1 MQDHLESRPHR
12 DKMDLVK
19 ARRRG
24 NEGFRPTGRG
34 RCQGRDGVSG
44 RMVWGQGVV
53 VTLLSRKINDNCVEN
68 QAKLIIY
75 VHQTILTFKNV
86 LYNTGTFLYH
96 KSIFLNAEHDNPV
109 HVRAAGVI
117 YKLITI

>member
-24 NEGFRPTGRG
+24 NEGFRPTGRR

-53 VTLLSRKINDNCVEN
+53 VTLLGRDINDNGVDN
-68 QAKLIIY
+68 QAKFIIY
-75 VHQTILTFKNV
+75 VHQTVFKMYYTILLEHF
-86 LYNTGTFLYH
+86 
-96 KSIFLNAEHDNPV
+96 SITSLFSSTQNMIIQYTYV
-109 HVRAAGVI
+109 
-117 YKLITI
+117 

>member
-1 MQDHLESRPHR
+1 
-12 DKMDLVK
+12 MDLVK

-24 NEGFRPTGRG
+24 NEGFRPTGRR

-53 VTLLSRKINDNCVEN
+53 VTLLSREINDNGVEN

>member
-12 DKMDLVK
+12 NKMDLVK

-24 NEGFRPTGRG
+24 NEGFRPTGRR

-75 VHQTILTFKNV
+75 VHQTLLKMYYTK
-86 LYNTGTFLYH
+86 
-96 KSIFLNAEHDNPV
+96 
-109 HVRAAGVI
+109 R
-117 YKLITI
+117 LIIPYWNISLSQVYFPQRRT

>member
-1 MQDHLESRPHR
+1 MKVSDLPVAEVRKEEVSVGEGEGGVELE
-12 DKMDLVK
+12 
-19 ARRRG
+19 
-24 NEGFRPTGRG
+24 
-34 RCQGRDGVSG
+34 DGKGVT
-44 RMVWGQGVV
+44 VVADAWGQGVV
-53 VTLLSRKINDNCVEN
+53 VIPLGREINDNGVEN